1 MSDEKRRF
9 TRVPFKSKSEM
20 TVNDVSYTVE
30 EVKNL
35 SVGGCLLPIKAD
47 FKPGTECHVKII
59 LTGTTSELSVE
70 VYGEI
75 VRCEPGAVAIKFVQI
90 SPDSLSHLRNIVL
103 YNSPDSKV
111 VEKEIREH
119 PGLV

>member
-1 MSDEKRRF
+1 MSDEKRQF
-9 TRVPFKSKSEM
+9 TRVPFKSKWEL
-20 TVNDVSYTVE
+20 TVSGVSYTAE

-35 SVGGCLLPIKAD
+35 SVGGCLLPIKVD
-47 FKPGTECHVKII
+47 FMPGTECHVKII
-59 LTGTTSELSVE
+59 LPGTTSELNVE

-90 SPDSLSHLRNIVL
+90 SPGSLFHLKNIVL
-103 YNSPDSKV
+103 YNAADSGV
-111 VEKEIREH
+111 VEKEIQEH